1 MTFMSLLCI
10 QTKSRYI
17 RFYSDQQIHKQNMT
31 KQKDNI
37 LNIED

>member
-1 MTFMSLLCI
+1 MTFMSLLYI
-10 QTKSRYI
+10 QESRYI